1 MNTDLKRFI
10 AKTVVL
16 SAVIALIGWLAFS
29 LFIPQYYLPIF
40 PYLLIFFLVVA
51 ISVHAYQLMLAR
63 KDMGK
68 FTRSNMLVTFFKLV
82 IYSIFAVVY
91 IANDSE
97 NALAFVVALFF
108 LYLIFSFVEVSE
120 ITRISK
126 RKTK

>member
-16 SAVIALIGWLAFS
+16 SAFIALIGWLAFS

-63 KDMGK
+63 KDMAK
-68 FTRSNMLVTFFKLV
+68 FTRSNMLVTFIKLV
-82 IYSIFAVVY
+82 IYSIFAIIY

-97 NALAFVVALFF
+97 NALAFVVALFL
-108 LYLIFSFVEVSE
+108 LYLIFSFVEVAE

-126 RKTK
+126 RNTK